1 MESLAKLGSPAADV
15 APLDAPIRHRLTAKT
30 WIPSDSSPPAISSQK
45 AITRKKTANKK
56 KRKFP
61 SEKETTCPPTGFP
74 VGLGKFNYLGDF
86 IGRTM
91 QDLTETDMD
100 HLVMGLAANGQW
112 ISHSTLVVRVGTA

>member
-1 MESLAKLGSPAADV
+1 MRLGNSLDLESLAKLGSPAADV

-30 WIPSDSSPPAISSQK
+30 WIPSDSSPPAISSQQ

-61 SEKETTCPPTGFP
+61 SEKETPCPRTGFPTGFGQFKYLSDF
-74 VGLGKFNYLGDF
+74 VG
-86 IGRTM
+86 RSV

-100 HLVMGLAANGQW
+100 NLVMELAANGQ
-112 ISHSTLVVRVGTA
+112 